1 MSKIK
6 LSEAD
11 IEAYGIRNQDDL
23 DRLQKIM
30 SDRLQEV
37 VEFEPLNNLVSAD
50 VQNYINQ
57 KFGPQEQK
65 QSSMTVSSGS
75 SITPDD
81 IKEFLKN
88 KK

>member
-37 VEFEPLNNLVSAD
+37 VEFEPLDNPVSTD

-57 KFGPQEQK
+57 KFGTQEQK
-65 QSSMTVSSGS
+65 PSSNTMSSGS